1 MFSGL
6 RFELHQKQ
14 IVGEI
19 WNGDSKKTE
28 RFMSLNLQIPL
39 STQRLILFKSFVL
52 DFLYL
57 LLPQK
62 NIK

>member
-1 MFSGL
+1 MISGL

>member
-1 MFSGL
+1 MFSEL

-19 WNGDSKKTE
+19 WNGDCKKME
-28 RFMSLNLQIPL
+28 RFVPLNLQIPL

-52 DFLYL
+52 GFLYL